1 MAWKSKTQGRSSLG
15 SVALIHET
23 EEIADSLLAKS
34 LPYTQCLQPPS
45 SHPHSG
51 PGSSV
56 TYLISCLPSKQ
67 VESQEKFRPSTGTEL

>member
-1 MAWKSKTQGRSSLG
+1 MAWKSRTQGRSSLG

-56 TYLISCLPSKQ
+56 TYLIMSPQQASGVSREVQ
-67 VESQEKFRPSTGTEL
+67 AQHRH